1 MEHSGAGC
9 STVDYCEW
17 FKQPSPQAQRQSN
30 LRALVKFGEK
40 GPALVKKAGRELE
53 VMDMHAYPPLGSQDA
68 LSEMG
73 GAEQHAFNYESIYS
87 DHYAPASMRIASLP

>member
-53 VMDMHAYPPLGSQDA
+53 VMDMHAYPPLGRKMLLA
-68 LSEMG
+68 RW
-73 GAEQHAFNYESIYS
+73 GARSNMPSIMKAFILTIT
-87 DHYAPASMRIASLP
+87 PQPR